1 MKAII
6 ALLLVIL
13 LGGAGVAPM
22 ATGDGAEFF
31 YRYMLD
37 NTLIVAASDPP
48 PDLVVNGENPWGGA
62 IPGSSKVFQVDDVWP
77 GDSGNATLEL
87 QNIGDPGTLQLHF
100 LDLQDF
106 EMGCNEPESL
116 VDSTCGD
123 PGEGEGELS
132 QNLDMLIWWDNNQNN
147 EYDAGET
154 KIAEGKLK
162 DIACITYD
170 LGILG
175 NMETKY
181 LEIAWS
187 VDNSVGN
194 EIMGDKCTF
203 DIQFALD

>member
-1 MKAII
+1 
-6 ALLLVIL
+6 
-13 LGGAGVAPM
+13 M
-22 ATGDGAEFF
+22 ATGGVAEFF

-37 NTLIVAASDPP
+37 NTLIVSASDPP
-48 PDLVVNGENPWGGA
+48 PDLVVNGE
-62 IPGSSKVFQVDDVWP
+62 IPKWTSKVFQVEDVWP

-132 QNLDMLIWWDNNQNN
+132 QNLDMLIWWDTNNNGI
-147 EYDAGET
+147 YDASEAPP
-154 KIAEGKLK
+154 IAEGKLK

-170 LGILG
+170 LGTL
-175 NMETKY
+175 NSMETKY
-181 LEIAWS
+181 LGIAWS